1 MIYIWCYFLFT
12 IYLQPSI
19 FIRCLPESYQQL
31 RNLNKEAL
39 RFQDE
44 DTTSN
49 SNISSINMSNSMN
62 YNGGNANMNNIT
74 NNHSTNTN
82 MS

>member
-1 MIYIWCYFLFT
+1 
-12 IYLQPSI
+12 
-19 FIRCLPESYQQL
+19 LPESYQQL